1 MVRNCK
7 FFLFIWVL
15 ENLEKGSE
23 NDFVEFLDIKEKFDS
38 NVLSLVLGYVIKI
51 LYKNIIIK
59 LVRFERDWFKM
70 I

>member
-23 NDFVEFLDIKEKFDS
+23 NDFVEFLDIKEIFDS

-51 LYKNIIIK
+51 LFKNIIIK

>member
-51 LYKNIIIK
+51 LFKNIIIK

>member
-51 LYKNIIIK
+51 LLKNIIIK
-59 LVRFERDWFKM
+59 
-70 I
+70 

>member
-38 NVLSLVLGYVIKI
+38 NVLSLVLGYVI
-51 LYKNIIIK
+51 NI
-59 LVRFERDWFKM
+59 
-70 I
+70 